1 MQTAKFKSA
10 DSVRGIHKQMMALK
24 SLSLMAVLSVF
35 LLFAQAVEHSHSHDA
50 DLQSQFDCEVC
61 LKVGSLD
68 DVALAKA
75 PNLQQH
81 SGVQSYSALIESF
94 SSSEIIRATA
104 RAPPAYS

>member
-1 MQTAKFKSA
+1 MKTAKQSST
-10 DSVRGIHKQMMALK
+10 DSVHSIHKQMMALK
-24 SLSLMAVLSVF
+24 SLSLMAVLSAF
-35 LLFAQAVEHSHSHDA
+35 LLFAQAVEYGHSHDA

-75 PNLQQH
+75 PSLNQQA
-81 SGVQSYSALIESF
+81 SVQSYTTFIESH
-94 SSSEIIRATA
+94 SSTEIIRATA

>member
-1 MQTAKFKSA
+1 MQIAKRTDT
-10 DSVRGIHKQMMALK
+10 DSVYGIHKRMMALK

-35 LLFAQAVEHSHSHDA
+35 LLFAQAVEYSHTHDV

-75 PNLQQH
+75 PSLDQQTSTH
-81 SGVQSYSALIESF
+81 SYSALIQSF
-94 SSSEIIRATA
+94 SSTEIIRATA
-104 RAPPAYS
+104 RAPPSYS